1 MFKECVLTMR
11 NYNLIFICSLFILL
25 LTIGCSEKEQISTQT
40 DDDALES
47 LKATE
52 ARRLAALNARDV
64 DTIVEIEGVSV
75 GFGWASTTSRKNE
88 PSSFKIRIERW
99 LGTMEHFE
107 IELLDD
113 DYRIVGNTGLVIGTL
128 VRREKPIHGK
138 LLIRQ
143 LRYSATYVL
152 EGKRW
157 RMAQYHRSP
166 MPVQSKP

>member
-1 MFKECVLTMR
+1 MR

-25 LTIGCSEKEQISTQT
+25 LTIGCSEKKEISTQT

-64 DTIVEIEGVSV
+64 DTIVEIEGGAV
-75 GFGWASTTSRKNE
+75 GFGWASTASRKND
-88 PSSFKIRIERW
+88 PASYKARIKRW

-113 DYRIVGNTGLVIGTL
+113 DYRVVGNTGLVIGTL
-128 VRREKPIHGK
+128 VRREKPIEGK
-138 LLIRQ
+138 TLTRQ

-157 RMAQYHRSP
+157 RMVQYHRSP
-166 MPVQSKP
+166 MPVESKP

>member
-1 MFKECVLTMR
+1 MR
-11 NYNLIFICSLFILL
+11 YYNLIFICSLFILL
-25 LTIGCSEKEQISTQT
+25 LIIGCSEKKEISTQA
-40 DDDALES
+40 DDEALES

-75 GFGWASTTSRKNE
+75 GFGWASTASRKNE
-88 PSSFKIRIERW
+88 PASFKVRIERW

-113 DYRIVGNTGLVIGTL
+113 DYRVVGNTGLVIGTL
-128 VRREKPIHGK
+128 VRREKPIQGK
-138 LLIRQ
+138 PLTLR
-143 LRYSATYVL
+143 LRYSATYFL

-157 RMAQYHRSP
+157 RMVQYHRSP
-166 MPVQSKP
+166 MPVESTP

>member
-1 MFKECVLTMR
+1 MLTMR
-11 NYNLIFICSLFILL
+11 NYNLIFICSSFILL
-25 LTIGCSEKEQISTQT
+25 LIIGCSEKKEISTQV
-40 DDDALES
+40 DDKALES

-75 GFGWASTTSRKNE
+75 GFGWASTASRKNE
-88 PSSFKIRIERW
+88 PASFKVRIERW

-107 IELLDD
+107 VELLND
-113 DYRIVGNTGLVIGTL
+113 DYRVVGNMGLVIGTL
-128 VRREKPIHGK
+128 VRREKPIKGK
-138 LLIRQ
+138 PLNLR

-157 RMAQYHRSP
+157 RMVQYHRSP
-166 MPVQSKP
+166 MPVESTP

>member
-1 MFKECVLTMR
+1 MR

-25 LTIGCSEKEQISTQT
+25 LVIGCSEKKEISTQA
-40 DDDALES
+40 DDEALES

-52 ARRLAALNARDV
+52 ARRLVALNARDV
-64 DTIVEIEGVSV
+64 DTIVEIEGVAF
-75 GFGWASTTSRKNE
+75 GFGWASSTLRKNE
-88 PSSFKIRIERW
+88 PAPLKVKIERW

-113 DYRIVGNTGLVIGTL
+113 DYRVVGTTGLVIGTL
-128 VRREKPIHGK
+128 VRREKPIQGK
-138 LLIRQ
+138 PLTRQ

-157 RMAQYHRSP
+157 RMVQCHRSP
-166 MPVQSKP
+166 MPVESTP